1 MRCRRA
7 GTGRAPALPLWRHRG
22 ALHPVPS
29 RPVPVRARARR
40 CCRAGPRCLRAPAPP
55 ASAPPR
61 PPPAAPACSARA
73 GASAE
78 SQELCSAPR
87 ACKPPARTAHPAQP
101 RAHSVPPHIHIDSQ
115 PFCQKH
121 LGTGGQLGQG
131 AVPGISRSS
140 ASLPDDP
147 RGSKFSCLYRPTGS
161 YPAAPHR
168 FGDVPCLSFGPCIQ
182 LLFCKQKKAKLGSWK
197 ENCVSLSE
205 NHLL

>member
-7 GTGRAPALPLWRHRG
+7 GTGRAPRAAPLAAQGRAPSRS
-22 ALHPVPS
+22 VPS
-29 RPVPVRARARR
+29 RPGACPRTALLPGGAALPPS
-40 CCRAGPRCLRAPAPP
+40 AGTACQRPP
-55 ASAPPR
+55 AAAAR
-61 PPPAAPACSARA
+61 APACSARA

-78 SQELCSAPR
+78 SQELCSASR

-168 FGDVPCLSFGPCIQ
+168 FWDVPCLSFDPCIQ